1 MTLVFVINLYE
12 SLDTIWHPRWLP
24 KKKHCIGVFFIHKY
38 IFKIFMSEICFNCN
52 ECCFLYII
60 YNFEIF
66 LTVDSSMASKM
77 AAKMENSIYW

>member
-1 MTLVFVINLYE
+1 MKFVLIA
-12 SLDTIWHPRWLP
+12 
-24 KKKHCIGVFFIHKY
+24 
-38 IFKIFMSEICFNCN
+38 MSV
-52 ECCFLYII
+52 CFLYKI